1 MSSNKAVEW
10 DVVDAEALRLLKS
23 DPVKYFQQTRRQPFG
38 FVAPDTA
45 EQSAR
50 AEDAK

>member
-10 DVVDAEALRLLKS
+10 DVADAETLRLLKS

-38 FVAPDTA
+38 FAVPDSTDR
-45 EQSAR
+45 SVR
-50 AEDAK
+50 GEDAQ